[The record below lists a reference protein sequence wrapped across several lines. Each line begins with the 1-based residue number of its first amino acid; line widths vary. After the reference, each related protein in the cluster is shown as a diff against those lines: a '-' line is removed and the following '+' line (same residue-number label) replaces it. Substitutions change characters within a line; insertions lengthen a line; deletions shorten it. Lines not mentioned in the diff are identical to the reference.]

1 MNQDTKTNTTSVT
14 PVVPTPRQIAQAM
27 RMWEL
32 EEGKSIRK
40 VRKLFNRSLQE
51 LGVTEEVDFLLG
63 IPGIFSIATPWYVN
77 FYVTLQEKVNYF
89 VRKSLQGFSVPPVDH
104 ERSL

>member
-1 MNQDTKTNTTSVT
+1 MNQDTKTNTTPVT
-14 PVVPTPRQIAQAM
+14 PFQIAQAM
-27 RMWEL
+27 RMWER
-32 EEGKSIRK
+32 EEGKSIKK

-63 IPGIFSIATPWYVN
+63 IPGVFSIVAPWYVN
-77 FYVTLQEKVNYF
+77 FYVTFQEKVNYF
-89 VRKSLQGFSVPPVDH
+89 VRKSLQGFSAPPVDH

>member
-14 PVVPTPRQIAQAM
+14 PVVYTPREITQAM

-40 VRKLFNRSLQE
+40 IHKLFDRSLQE

-63 IPGIFSIATPWYVN
+63 IPGVFSIATPWYVN
-77 FYVTLQEKVNYF
+77 FYVTFSRKVNYF
-89 VRKSLQGFSVPPVDH
+89 LQKSLPGFSAPPVDH

>member
-1 MNQDTKTNTTSVT
+1 MNQDTKTNTTPYT
-14 PVVPTPRQIAQAM
+14 PFEITQAM
-27 RMWEL
+27 RMWER

-40 VRKLFNRSLQE
+40 IHKLFDRSFQE

-63 IPGIFSIATPWYVN
+63 IPGIFSIAAPWYVN
-77 FYVTLQEKVNYF
+77 FYVTFPRKVNNF
-89 VRKSLQGFSVPPVDH
+89 VRKSLPGFSVPPVDH

>member
-1 MNQDTKTNTTSVT
+1 MNQDTKTNTTSIT
-14 PVVPTPRQIAQAM
+14 PLQIAQAM
-27 RMWEL
+27 RMWER

-40 VRKLFNRSLQE
+40 IHKLFNRSLPE
-51 LGVTEEVDFLLG
+51 LGVTKQVDFLLG
-63 IPGIFSIATPWYVN
+63 IPGVFSIATPWYVN
-77 FYVTLQEKVNYF
+77 FYVTFQEKVNYF

>member
-1 MNQDTKTNTTSVT
+1 MNQDTKTNTTSFT
-14 PVVPTPRQIAQAM
+14 PFQITQAM
-27 RMWEL
+27 RMWER

-40 VRKLFNRSLQE
+40 IHKLFNRSLQE

-77 FYVTLQEKVNYF
+77 FYVTFSRKVNYF
-89 VRKSLQGFSVPPVDH
+89 VRKSLPGFSVPPVDH
-104 ERSL
+104 ERSV

>member
-1 MNQDTKTNTTSVT
+1 MNQDTKTNTTSIT
-14 PVVPTPRQIAQAM
+14 PVQITQAM

-40 VRKLFNRSLQE
+40 IHKLFDRSLQE

-63 IPGIFSIATPWYVN
+63 IPGIFSIAAPWYVN
-77 FYVTLQEKVNYF
+77 FYVTFPRKVNYF

-104 ERSL
+104 ERSV

>member
-1 MNQDTKTNTTSVT
+1 MNQDTKTNTTPYT
-14 PVVPTPRQIAQAM
+14 PFEITQAM

-32 EEGKSIRK
+32 EEGKSLRK
-40 VRKLFNRSLQE
+40 IHKLFDRSLQE

-77 FYVTLQEKVNYF
+77 FYVTFQEKVNYF
-89 VRKSLQGFSVPPVDH
+89 VRKSLQGFSAPPVNH
-104 ERSL
+104 ERSV